1 MSANIFFLGL
11 NNIGASIGMALA
23 KPELEINRIGY
34 DPDRQ
39 QAQHARRAGAVD
51 DLVSN
56 PGNAAEKADIVILS
70 TSIVDVHDYL
80 KILGPRLQTD
90 SVVLDTSA
98 LKVPSMAWA
107 AEELPEGCHYIGAT
121 PIVGPAS
128 FLDQVYDPTTP
139 RADLLHGGLMAIV
152 VPKNTPETAVTVALN
167 LAAVLGATPFFLD
180 PREHDAVIATVEGL
194 PCLIGTVL
202 MQMATHALNWRE
214 TQRMAGPLFNT
225 ATGAGSSISPEAQ
238 AATFCLNHEIMLY
251 KIDAL
256 LEEIHKL
263 RALISNR
270 DNDALKDYLT
280 EAVGARAAWI
290 TARQQSGWA
299 SQELQPIKQIERPG
313 IFRSMF
319 GLRSRR
325 PTKPDEDHR

>member
-1 MSANIFFLGL
+1 MSTNIFFLGL

-23 KPELEINRIGY
+23 KPEYEANRIGY

-39 QAQHARRAGAVD
+39 KAQHARRAGAVD

-56 PGNAAEKADIVILS
+56 PRTASEKADIVILS
-70 TSIVDVHDYL
+70 TSIGDVHDYL
-80 KILGPRLQTD
+80 KILGSRLKTD
-90 SVVLDTSA
+90 SVVLDTTA

-121 PIVGPAS
+121 PIVGPAA
-128 FLDQVYDPTTP
+128 FLDQVYDPETP

-152 VPKNTPETAVTVALN
+152 VPKNTPEAAVPVALN
-167 LAAVLGATPFFLD
+167 LAAILGATPFFLD

-194 PCLIGTVL
+194 PCLIGAALT
-202 MQMATHALNWRE
+202 QMATHALNWRE
-214 TQRMAGPLFNT
+214 AQRMAGPLFNT
-225 ATGAGSSISPEAQ
+225 ATGTGSSITPGMQ
-238 AATFCLNHEIMLY
+238 AATFSLNHEIMLN

-256 LEEIHKL
+256 LEELHKL

-270 DNDALKDYLT
+270 DNDALRDYLS

-290 TARQQSGWA
+290 NSRQQSDWA
-299 SQELQPIKQIERPG
+299 SQELQPVKQVERPG

-319 GLRSRR
+319 GLKSRR
-325 PTKPDEDHR
+325 PIKPNEDL